1 VPRNLRGMY
10 QIAGQVL
17 KKDSHSAAGI
27 SFSNFCCL
35 GMYQAKVIEGWCVQ
49 AHWSQ
54 LVVFEMNSAEVG
66 RLCNYVCGWNG
77 VGKAQGFTITINPAL
92 P

>member
-1 VPRNLRGMY
+1 
-10 QIAGQVL
+10 
-17 KKDSHSAAGI
+17 
-27 SFSNFCCL
+27 
-35 GMYQAKVIEGWCVQ
+35 MYQAKVIEGWCVQ